1 MGGVKLLDSKT
12 TFIGGNVTFDT
23 YRPEL
28 ITVGKH
34 VHITS
39 GCVILSHF
47 IDTHAQSTSYRC
59 GPVIIDD
66 ESFIGINTI
75 ICNSVRIGKRAFV
88 GAGSVV
94 TKDIPDDEIWAG
106 NPAKFIRKRI

>member
-1 MGGVKLLDSKT
+1 MKIVDYKS
-12 TFIGGNVTFDT
+12 TFICCNVTFDT
-23 YRPEL
+23 YTLEL

-34 VHITS
+34 VHITNTIS
-39 GCVILSHF
+39 FYRYTCTI
-47 IDTHAQSTSYRC
+47 TQYRC

-75 ICNSVRIGKRAFV
+75 ICNSVRIGKRAFI

-94 TKDIPDDEIWAG
+94 TKDVPDDEIWAG
-106 NPAKFIRKRI
+106 NPA